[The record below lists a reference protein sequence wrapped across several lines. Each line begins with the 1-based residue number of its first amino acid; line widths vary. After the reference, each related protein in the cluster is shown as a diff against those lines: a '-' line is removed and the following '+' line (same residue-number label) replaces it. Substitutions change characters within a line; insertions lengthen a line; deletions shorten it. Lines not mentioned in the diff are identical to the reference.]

1 MASKS
6 TRASSTSC
14 LNCESHQL
22 VGNAR
27 DDDMLEHGQLGARRR
42 REEMPGE
49 EDVDD
54 GVHLHGI

>member
-1 MASKS
+1 VKAID
-6 TRASSTSC
+6 
-14 LNCESHQL
+14 CESHRL